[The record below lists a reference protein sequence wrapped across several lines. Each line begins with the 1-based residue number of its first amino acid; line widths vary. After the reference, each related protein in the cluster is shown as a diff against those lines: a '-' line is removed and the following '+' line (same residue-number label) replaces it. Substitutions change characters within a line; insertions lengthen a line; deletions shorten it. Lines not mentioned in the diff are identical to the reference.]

1 MFNKLKICLSYPLLW
16 ILWICIKKSNKYNLV
31 YADMQYYL
39 HDYPN
44 RMANIKYIEFVYLMI
59 VSRTFRNVLYYRIK
73 TYSMFIRWI
82 YPPQNEPLISCE
94 TEIGGGLYFC
104 HGFST
109 VVVAKA
115 IGEKC
120 WINQQVTIGA
130 TAKFDYPTIGN
141 NVFIFA
147 GALVLGNI
155 TIGNNCVIG
164 AGAVVIKSVPDNC
177 VVVGNP
183 ARIIRRDGIKVNE
196 PL

>member
-1 MFNKLKICLSYPLLW
+1 MHKVKIFFSYPILLVFW
-16 ILWICIKKSNKYNLV
+16 LIIKKSKKWDLIH
-31 YADMQYYL
+31 ADIQYYL

-44 RMANIKYIEFVYLMI
+44 RIANVKYRDFVYLMI
-59 VSRTFRNVLYYRIK
+59 VERTFRNVLYYRLK
-73 TYSMFIRWI
+73 RCSVFLRGI
-82 YPPQNEPLISCE
+82 YPSQNEPLISCDS
-94 TEIGGGLYFC
+94 EIGGGLYFC

-109 VVVAKA
+109 IVVAKA
-115 IGEKC
+115 IGENC

-147 GALVLGNI
+147 GALILGDI
-155 TIGNNCVIG
+155 HIGDNVIVG
-164 AGAVVIKSVPDNC
+164 AGTVVTKSVPNNC
-177 VVVGNP
+177 TVVGNP